1 MADQSAVW
9 EAFLNDV
16 QDGGLDQATNK
27 AFNFGTIDTE
37 GINNRDFGNP
47 DGDSMGYADL
57 LQLDSVNLRRL
68 TPFQPGR
75 GYFVPVEMPRFMVEA
90 FEDETRFFENLL
102 TVYATGIDGIQNPT
116 LNFDE
121 VSSGVEN
128 QTMEVATNRAGK
140 TDEITVTFPAD
151 FRGQFI
157 TKYLDMWMNG
167 IIDPNTDR
175 GHYHGQDM
183 EYTNSN
189 HTMSGVYF
197 TVDPSE
203 RRVEFACYFFNMM
216 PKESQLSI
224 NNKTK
229 GENSP
234 EELNPSFTCQMIHG
248 NEKITNMAYRYLEQ
262 ITQNVN
268 GTTAFRNDIV
278 EEYE

>member
-1 MADQSAVW
+1 MADESAVW
-9 EAFLNDV
+9 QAFLNDV
-16 QDGGLDQATNK
+16 EDGVSIASST
-27 AFNFGTIDTE
+27 AFNFGTIQTEGVDNHDTE
-37 GINNRDFGNP
+37 DPNMD
-47 DGDSMGYADL
+47 YADL

-75 GYFVPVEMPRFMVEA
+75 GYFVPVEMPRFMEDQ
-90 FEDETRFFENLL
+90 FESETKFFENLL
-102 TVYATGIDGIQNPT
+102 TVYATGIDGIQDPT

-121 VSSGVEN
+121 VSSGVES
-128 QTMEVATNRAGK
+128 QTMEVPTNRGGV
-140 TDEITVTFPAD
+140 TNEVTITFPTD

-167 IIDPNTDR
+167 IVDPHTDR
-175 GHYHGQDM
+175 GHYHGADL
-183 EYTNSN
+183 EYTNAN

-234 EELNPSFTCQMIHG
+234 EELNPTFTCQMIHG
-248 NEKITNMAYRYLEQ
+248 NEKITDLAYQYLEE
-262 ITQNVN
+262 ITSNVN
-268 GTTAFRNDIV
+268 GTTAFRDDIV